1 MNDDARK
8 QFFQMQARD
17 REDTGPAAV
26 EEKVVKAI
34 LKRAGVLPRLADIKE
49 ACEARTGSPRISL
62 QWFQLEYPSFPVWL
76 GARSVPWVRDLWGD
90 LRDRFTK
97 TELFKGWE
105 AVGESQPPGDD
116 RPVGLVFTWPQFAE
130 CVLHNHWRGGDLGAE
145 KVPGVRILITLKSL
159 GEPLVVEPL
168 AQYLEYLAWEP

>member
-1 MNDDARK
+1 MSDDIRK
-8 QFFQMQARD
+8 QFFQGAARD
-17 REDTGPAAV
+17 REDTGPAAT

-34 LKRAGVLPRLADIKE
+34 LKRAGALPRLDAIKE
-49 ACEARTGSPRISL
+49 SCLDRTGNARISL

-97 TELFKGWE
+97 TDLFKGWE

-130 CVLHNHWRGGDLGAE
+130 CVLHNHWRGGDIGAE
-145 KVPGVRILITLKSL
+145 RVPGLRILITLKSL
-159 GEPLVVEPL
+159 GEPLVIEPL
-168 AQYLEYLAWEP
+168 AQYLDTLGWEP